1 MIRSLQYATAKGT
14 SATSSRRWYNAAT
27 DVWNFSR
34 EKATMT
40 KIVCTLGPSSDTAEG
55 VSGLVGNGMDVARLN
70 FSHAGS
76 DYSYPEAIMA
86 LVRAAAGR

>member
-1 MIRSLQYATAKGT
+1 MLISDEPCHLKH
-14 SATSSRRWYNAAT
+14 S
-27 DVWNFSR
+27 FFP
-34 EKATMT
+34 
-40 KIVCTLGPSSDTAEG
+40 VCTLGPSTDTAEG

-76 DYSYPEAIMA
+76 DYSYPEANMA